1 MSYKIV
7 PTIEFEKELKKL
19 AKKYLSLKTDLQILA
34 QSLSINPVQGVSLG
48 NICYKIRL
56 AITSK
61 GKGKSGGARIIT
73 FVKVINEIVLLI
85 TIYDNSL
92 KENITTK
99 ELNGQLKPYLK

>member
-73 FVKVINEIVLLI
+73 FVKVINETVLLI
-85 TIYDNSL
+85 TYDNSL

-99 ELNGQLKPYLK
+99 ELNGRLKPYLK